1 MRPYHTKHLKHIK
14 PDVSALRFSYSK
26 CVEQCIMHTLIS
38 NLVCT
43 TCLRNNLPQIRPQ
56 PKK

>member
-26 CVEQCIMHTLIS
+26 CVEQYISSSLLFVSSRSCIALNIS
-38 NLVCT
+38 VENYWV
-43 TCLRNNLPQIRPQ
+43 
-56 PKK
+56 